1 MRIITIT
8 MGVLYAF
15 ASVWCFMNAG
25 KTFIAF
31 AFIIGMLML
40 IQGALGVLV
49 CIKVKKRTW
58 HRDYFL
64 VESILAILLSVIV
77 LSNQLIAD
85 ITVPVFFGMWLMF
98 VGITRIV
105 AVVRD
110 GKDSEKMWARKAG
123 LGILSLLVGCYSF
136 FNQTTF
142 ALSIAMIVGI
152 CLMVQAMNLIYTGIE
167 IPKTNRSKSDA
178 HSGSKRSES
187 KRNLKQVKAR

>member
-15 ASVWCFMNAG
+15 ASVLSFMNAG

-40 IQGALGVLV
+40 IQGAFGVLV

-64 VESILAILLSVIV
+64 TESILSILLSVIV
-77 LSNQLIAD
+77 LFNQLIAD

-105 AVVRD
+105 AVIRC

-123 LGILSLLVGCYSF
+123 LGVLSLLVGFYSF
-136 FNQTTF
+136 FNQATF
-142 ALSIAMIVGI
+142 ALSVAIIVGI

-167 IPKTNRSKSDA
+167 IPKGMKSKSD
-178 HSGSKRSES
+178 SDSRSKRSES
-187 KRNLKQVKAR
+187 KKNSRSK